1 MSRVALVLGGSSG
14 LGLATAEA
22 LARDGV
28 RVGLVGRS
36 VQRLDSA
43 RSRLPEAATFSADLD
58 DPSTARRLC
67 DEVSAALGPVDILV
81 LNGGGPPPFAASDF
95 RAAAWTSAF
104 NAQFLNQ
111 VAIAC
116 DLLPAM
122 RARRWGRIIVVSSTS
137 LREPIPELVAS
148 NAFRPALGGWAK
160 TLAAEVAPEGVTVNL
175 LLAGRIATG
184 RTRALDRMDATA
196 QGVTEEE
203 IAAASQAE
211 VPMRR
216 YGRPEEFAAVAA
228 FLASDAASYVTGTAI
243 PVDGGLLYG
252 LG

>member
-1 MSRVALVLGGSSG
+1 MSRAALVLGGSSG
-14 LGLATAEA
+14 LGLATAQA

-36 VQRLDSA
+36 AEKLDRAGSK
-43 RSRLPEAATFSADLD
+43 LPGVATFSADLD
-58 DPSTARRLC
+58 DPSAARRLC
-67 DEVSAALGPVDILV
+67 DEVAATLGQVDILV
-81 LNGGGPPPFAASDF
+81 LNGGGPPPSAASDF
-95 RAAAWTSAF
+95 RPADWIAAF
-104 NAQFLNQ
+104 NAQLLNQ

-116 DLLPAM
+116 ELLPGM
-122 RARRWGRIIVVSSTS
+122 RARGWGRIIVISSTS

-196 QGVTEEE
+196 RGVTEED

-228 FLASDAASYVTGTAI
+228 FLASDAASYITGTAI
-243 PVDGGLLYG
+243 PVDGGLSRG